1 MTSVSVDR
9 RFGVQAGAAIKV
21 AVRVATTANITLSG
35 TQTIDGVA
43 VVADDRVLVKNQT
56 TSADN
61 GIYICD
67 SGTWE
72 RDADCD
78 GSYDLKKGSFVY
90 VNSGTVS
97 AGMFYVCTSSDPI
110 TIGTSNITWAQIPV
124 ATIGGVTAYML
135 TVLAAST
142 SSAARTLLGT
152 AIGSDVLAYSAS
164 VAFLNTE
171 DQALTGGVVVTS
183 KSLGTVSSG
192 TVTPDPGA
200 RPLQHYTNNGAHTIG
215 VSTNA
220 GSCYV
225 DVTNGASAGATTT
238 SGFTKVTG
246 DAFDTT
252 NAHKFRCAISV
263 GNTGSLLVVQA
274 MQ

>member
-1 MTSVSVDR
+1 MTSVSTDR
-9 RFGVQAGAAIKV
+9 RFGVQSGAAMKV
-21 AVRVATTANITLSG
+21 PVRVATTANITLSG
-35 TQTIDGVA
+35 EQTIDGVA
-43 VVADDRVLVKNQT
+43 VVTDDRVLVKNQT

-67 SGTWE
+67 SGDWT

-78 GSYDLKKGSFVY
+78 GSYDLKKGTFVY

-110 TIGTSNITWAQIPV
+110 TIGSSNITWAQIPV
-124 ATIGGVTAYML
+124 ATIAGVSAFML
-135 TVLAAST
+135 TVLDDTT
-142 SSAARTLLGT
+142 SSAARTTLGV
-152 AIGSDVLAYSAS
+152 AIGSDVEAYSAS
-164 VAFLNTE
+164 HAFLNVE

-215 VSTNA
+215 VSTNTGA
-220 GSCYV
+220 CYV
-225 DVTNGASAGATTT
+225 DITNGASAGAITT
-238 SGFTKVTG
+238 SSYTKVTG
-246 DAFDTT
+246 DSFDTT
-252 NAHKFRCAISV
+252 NGHKFRVSISI
-263 GNTGSLLVVQA
+263 GNGGSLLVNQA
-274 MQ
+274 LQ